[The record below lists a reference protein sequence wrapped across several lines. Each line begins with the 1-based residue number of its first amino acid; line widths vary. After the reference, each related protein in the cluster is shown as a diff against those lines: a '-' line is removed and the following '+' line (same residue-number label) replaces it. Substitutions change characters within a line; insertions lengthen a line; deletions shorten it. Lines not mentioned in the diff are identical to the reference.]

1 MLFTW
6 GILAGLIFLFA
17 PKGLT
22 GRLQLTYAQVFRWP
36 LTVGRGLTVVSQAAP
51 HTQNVSRKDY
61 EELSQENRR
70 LKNDFANARAQLD
83 EAHAKIE
90 QLAGLRMKSQW
101 ENMQFLPADVVA
113 VADQA
118 QNELLISRGQDDKVA
133 VGQYVMSLSDH
144 SIIGTISEVS
154 AKGSKVRLITYP
166 GARMPVTIADPN
178 VRGIM
183 EGRGNGAAGIPLIP
197 AQHRIRVGDH
207 VYAQK
212 KAGLLDVPVIAAQ
225 VTQCRRDANNP
236 LLWDITVQ
244 PVCKVGSL
252 TEIIVVISTVRP
264 R

>member
-6 GILAGLIFLFA
+6 GMLAGLIFLFA

-36 LTVGRGLTVVSQAAP
+36 LTVGRGLTVVSRAAP
-51 HTQNVSRKDY
+51 QVQNISRKDY
-61 EELSQENRR
+61 EELLQAHRR
-70 LKNDFANARAQLD
+70 LQNDFANLQAQLQ
-83 EAHAKIE
+83 EAHGKIE
-90 QLAGLRMKSQW
+90 QLAKLRMKSEW

-133 VGQYVMSLSDH
+133 VGQYVMGLSDH

-154 AKGSKVRLITYP
+154 ARGSKVRLITDP
-166 GARMPVTIADPN
+166 ASRMAVTIADPN

-183 EGRGNGAAGIPLIP
+183 EGRGNGAARIPLIP
-197 AQHRIRVGDH
+197 AEHKIRIGDH

-212 KAGLLDVPVIAAQ
+212 KAGLLDIPVITAQ
-225 VTQCRRDANNP
+225 VARYRRDPDNP

-244 PVCKVGSL
+244 PVCNVSSL
-252 TEIIVVISTVRP
+252 SEVAVVISTARS